1 MANAAIQ
8 MVLQE
13 MSGRN
18 EPVSRLSRV
27 EVSFAGTAIAVE
39 IIPLNGLIDINR
51 ASGPLLTA
59 LFAVAGGLDA
69 DRASALAGSVVA
81 ARVPGPATQRGPRF
95 EAVEDLLQVPGVDF
109 SVYARLSALVTT
121 DSMGSGRVNAMAAPE
136 GVLVVLSEGNTGRAA
151 RIAAARDGGGAG
163 IDTTGLTAQFVDTAV
178 AKRYRLVARVPLTD
192 GRRLFST
199 WTGGDR
205 QGRA

>member
-1 MANAAIQ
+1 M
-8 MVLQE
+8 
-13 MSGRN
+13 
-18 EPVSRLSRV
+18 
-27 EVSFAGTAIAVE
+27 AIAVE

-95 EAVEDLLQVPGVDF
+95 EAVEDLLQLPGVDF
-109 SVYARLSALVTT
+109 PLYARLSALVTT

-151 RIAAARDGGGAG
+151 RIATARDGGGGRHRYDRLDRSICGHGGRKALQARG
-163 IDTTGLTAQFVDTAV
+163 TGAPDGWPAIV
-178 AKRYRLVARVPLTD
+178 RYMD
-192 GRRLFST
+192 
-199 WTGGDR
+199 GGDR